1 MIADAA
7 ASTDDHV
14 HEEEFVCLYLDDVC
28 EEVELEDTDI
38 QAPYYKREPARQ
50 WNATRLNAK
59 KLFGQLHVQKTD
71 ICTQATK
78 SLPFQS
84 SFQMYSA
91 F

>member
-1 MIADAA
+1 MIAGAT

-50 WNATRLNAK
+50 
-59 KLFGQLHVQKTD
+59 
-71 ICTQATK
+71 
-78 SLPFQS
+78 
-84 SFQMYSA
+84 
-91 F
+91 